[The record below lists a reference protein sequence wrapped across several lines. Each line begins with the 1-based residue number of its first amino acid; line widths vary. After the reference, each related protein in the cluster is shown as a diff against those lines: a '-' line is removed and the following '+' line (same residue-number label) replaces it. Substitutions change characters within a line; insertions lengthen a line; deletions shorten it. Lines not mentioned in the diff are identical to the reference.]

1 MKQNETKKP
10 ISLKAVDEA
19 LDSAPWIFNV
29 KEIAAKLGGEN
40 DDDLLRRIER
50 LISADTDFFH
60 DDKWNCELK
69 AHYFSRISFAMT
81 PDAWEIREGVLFP
94 GGRLAP
100 FLSEE
105 IFPSDAVFLFEGEEV
120 PKREITL
127 PFSEAMRYSILLGQ
141 DQVITYFEA
150 DSDANDGLR
159 YKVSPTVSVTL
170 TVFDCRD
177 LYAKLGFKP
186 GDALIA
192 RLTDPEEGVFE
203 LTFRPRSERPEAARG
218 KWIVD
223 YENAMAEV
231 VKNFRDYAEIPHQI
245 AWAFYYGGEAVADG
259 GASVEEFISESDR
272 IEIRTDGDH
281 AVLSLTGMPSD
292 EEKGEEKAP
301 GTELP
306 EGLSISAGE
315 TSDFAAML
323 REVGSLLTPEEVDG
337 FILDNCAARDM
348 TFDRFFARAFPH
360 GPLEYAD
367 EAQEA
372 VFLNCLEERFEEL
385 SEHYDRVGDEK
396 KAPLRSTVMELVE
409 DKLDFLAA
417 EEHEEEHGAGHD
429 HCKCHKLEPLYGKL
443 DSILRQLNSE
453 TFDPG
458 EEELDRIQAKVEEL
472 ADKLEKIMDEE

>member
-1 MKQNETKKP
+1 MKKNEAKRSV
-10 ISLKAVDEA
+10 SLKAIDEA

-40 DDDLLRRIER
+40 DEDLLKRIEH
-50 LISADTDFFH
+50 LINADTDFFH
-60 DDKWNCELK
+60 DDRWNCELK

-81 PDAWEIREGVLFP
+81 PDPWEIREGVLFP

-105 IFPSDAVFLFEGEEV
+105 IFPSDAVFLFEGEEI

-127 PFSEAMRYSILLGQ
+127 PFSEAMRYSLLLGQ

-159 YKVSPTVSVTL
+159 YKVSPTIPVTL
-170 TVFDCRD
+170 TVFDCRA
-177 LYAKLGFKP
+177 LYEKLGFKP

-203 LTFRPRSERPEAARG
+203 LTFRPRSERPEAVRG
-218 KWIVD
+218 KWILD
-223 YENAMAEV
+223 YEKAMTEV
-231 VKNFRDYAEIPHQI
+231 VKNFRDYPEIPDQI
-245 AWAFYYGGEAVADG
+245 AWAFYYGGEAVAGG
-259 GASVEEFISESDR
+259 GASVEEFISESDK

-281 AVLSLTGMPSD
+281 AVLSLTGLSAE

-301 GTELP
+301 GSELP

-323 REVGSLLTPEEVDG
+323 REVGSGLTPEEIDG

-372 VFLNCLEERFEEL
+372 VFLNYLEERFEEL

-396 KAPLRSTVMELVE
+396 KAPVRSTIMELVE
-409 DKLDFLAA
+409 DKLDFLAD
-417 EEHEEEHGAGHD
+417 EDHEEEHGAGHG
-429 HCKCHKLEPLYGKL
+429 HCKCHELEPLYGKL
-443 DSILRQLNSE
+443 NGILRQLNSE
-453 TFDPG
+453 AFDPS
-458 EEELDRIQAKVEEL
+458 EEELDRLQAKVEEL

>member
-1 MKQNETKKP
+1 MMKNEAKKP
-10 ISLKAVDEA
+10 VSLKAIDEA

-40 DDDLLRRIER
+40 DEDLLRRIEH
-50 LISADTDFFH
+50 LINADTDFFH
-60 DDKWNCELK
+60 DDEWNCELK

-81 PDAWEIREGVLFP
+81 PDSWEIREGVLFP
-94 GGRLAP
+94 GGRLTP

-105 IFPSDAVFLFEGEEV
+105 IFPSDAIFLYEDEEI

-141 DQVITYFEA
+141 DQVINYFEA

-159 YKVSPTVSVTL
+159 YKVSPTVLVTL
-170 TVFDCRD
+170 TVFDFRA
-177 LYAKLGFKP
+177 LYAELGFKP

-203 LTFRPRSERPEAARG
+203 ITFRPRSERPEAVRG
-218 KWIVD
+218 KWIID
-223 YENAMAEV
+223 YEKAMTQV
-231 VKNFRDYAEIPHQI
+231 VKNFRDYPEIPDQI

-259 GASVEEFISESDR
+259 GASVEEFISESDK

-281 AVLSLTGMPSD
+281 AVLSLTGISTEEEQ
-292 EEKGEEKAP
+292 EEKEAGS
-301 GTELP
+301 GLP
-306 EGLSISAGE
+306 EGLSISSGE
-315 TSDFAAML
+315 TADFAAML
-323 REVGSLLTPEEVDG
+323 REVGSGLTPEEVDG

-396 KAPLRSTVMELVE
+396 KAPVRSTIMELVE
-409 DKLDFLAA
+409 DKLDFLAT
-417 EEHEEEHGAGHD
+417 EDHEEEHGAGHD
-429 HCKCHKLEPLYGKL
+429 HCKCHALEPLYGKL

-453 TFDPG
+453 AFDPG

-472 ADKLEKIMDEE
+472 ADKLEKLMDEE

>member
-1 MKQNETKKP
+1 MKNDETKKTVS
-10 ISLKAVDEA
+10 IKAIDEA
-19 LDSAPWIFNV
+19 LENAPGIFAV

-40 DDDLLRRIER
+40 DEELIRRIEH
-50 LISADTDFFH
+50 LIDSDTDYFH
-60 DDKWNCELK
+60 DDEWNCELK
-69 AHYFSRISFAMT
+69 ARFFSRIGFAMT

-94 GGRLAP
+94 GGRLTP

-105 IFPSDAVFLFEGEEV
+105 IFPSDAVFLYGGREV

-141 DQVITYFEA
+141 EQVINYFEA

-170 TVFDCRD
+170 TVFDLGA
-177 LYAKLGFKP
+177 LYNELDFEP

-203 LTFRPRSERPEAARG
+203 LTFRPRSERPEAVRG
-218 KWIVD
+218 KWILD
-223 YENAMAEV
+223 YEKAMTKV
-231 VKNFRDYAEIPHQI
+231 VEHFRDYLEIPDQI
-245 AWAFYYGGEAVADG
+245 AWAFYYGGEATADG

-281 AVLSLTGMPSD
+281 AVLSLTDMPV
-292 EEKGEEKAP
+292 EEGEKAP

-323 REVGSLLTPEEVDG
+323 REVGSDLTPEEIDG

-360 GPLEYAD
+360 KELEYAD
-367 EAQEA
+367 EAQET

-396 KAPLRSTVMELVE
+396 KAPLRSTIMELVE
-409 DKLDFLAA
+409 DRLDFLAG
-417 EEHEEEHGAGHD
+417 EDHEEEHGDGHGR
-429 HCKCHKLEPLYGKL
+429 CKCHALEPLYAKL

-472 ADKLEKIMDEE
+472 ADKLEKIMDAE